1 MKQLGDNSQAPKQRF
16 AQRIHERLNKN
27 LVTAVSVATVVSA
40 ALMGLTAWNTLSIYQ
55 KFTDS
60 LEKSIK
66 LNQLS
71 DQVIYY
77 DEVLTMSARMAAT
90 TGNLVWEDRYQS
102 FDPKLTQA
110 IQEILN
116 LAPEYQEN
124 FTKVN
129 EANTNLVEME
139 LQAFNLVRQNQ
150 EDQALRVLLGPN
162 YSEQKQIYN
171 ETLKVANDQ
180 IAKLLAQDI
189 EESKRRLIQSSVLAG
204 ISIPVILLAGLAVL
218 SLFRSYLRE
227 RNQAQADM
235 EILNEN
241 LENRVK
247 ERTLDLAVKEEGTRK
262 ANELLQEDVA
272 NILDVVAAVEAGD
285 LTVQAPVSEGVTGL
299 VADTFNRLTEEL
311 TSVLSQVLK
320 SAAKVS
326 QESQNLELA
335 AEDVNKNAE
344 QQAERLNKL
353 LELSEEILTTAF
365 DSANQI
371 ITARQ
376 STEVATLALDE
387 GQEAIANLTKSIN
400 VLKEST
406 QRIIQQMKTLG
417 EFVGQTDQF
426 VQDQS
431 QIVSL
436 TQVLAMNASLVA
448 ARASEQRDP
457 TQFVV
462 VAREFEAIANQV
474 GGLAQ
479 RTNEGLGRLEQ
490 RSTQIHNVVSTVDEK
505 VQNLGELVREFTEG
519 VEKSSSI
526 FGNIQSVTKEAARSS
541 EVVEQFNQKIV
552 NTSVL
557 MTQVMEEIANLARQT
572 VSLSQRAINQSQELE
587 SLSENLLKNVEFF
600 QLPQLPAASNEST
613 IEVN

>member
-1 MKQLGDNSQAPKQRF
+1 MKQLGDNSQAPKKTF
-16 AQRIHERLNKN
+16 AGRIQDRLNKN

-40 ALMGLTAWNTLSIYQ
+40 ALIGLAAWNTVSIYR

-66 LNQLS
+66 LNELS
-71 DQVIYY
+71 SNVIYY

-90 TGNLVWEDRYQS
+90 TGNLIWEERYQS
-102 FDPKLTQA
+102 FDPKLTQT
-110 IQEILN
+110 IQQILN
-116 LAPEYQEN
+116 LAPEYQATI
-124 FTKVN
+124 TKAD
-129 EANTNLVEME
+129 EANTKLVEME
-139 LQAFNLVRQNQ
+139 LQAFNLVRQNK
-150 EDQALRVLLGPN
+150 EDQALKVLLGPN

-171 ETLKVANDQ
+171 EAVQDANEKIEKV
-180 IAKLLAQDI
+180 LAQDI

-204 ISIPVILLAGLAVL
+204 VSIPVILLAWIAVL

-235 EILNEN
+235 ERLNEN

-247 ERTLDLAVKEEGTRK
+247 QRTLELAVKEEGTRK

-311 TSVLSQVLK
+311 TSVLSEVLK
-320 SAAKVS
+320 AAAKVS
-326 QESQNLELA
+326 LESQNLELS
-335 AEDVNKNAE
+335 AEDVNQNAE
-344 QQAERLNKL
+344 QQAQRLTKL
-353 LELSEEILTTAF
+353 LELSEEILAAAF

-376 STEVATLALDE
+376 STDVATLAVDE
-387 GQEAIANLTKSIN
+387 GQQAIATLTQSIS
-400 VLKEST
+400 VLREST
-406 QRIIQQMKTLG
+406 SRIIQQMKTLG

-431 QIVSL
+431 QIASL

-457 TQFVV
+457 AQFVV
-462 VAREFEAIANQV
+462 VAREFEAIASQV

-490 RSTQIHNVVSTVDEK
+490 RSAQIHNVVSNVDEK

-526 FGNIQSVTKEAARSS
+526 FDNIQTVTKEAASS
-541 EVVEQFNQKIV
+541 GEVVEEFNQKIV
-552 NTSVL
+552 NTSVF
-557 MTQVMEEIANLARQT
+557 MTQVIEEIANLARQT

-600 QLPQLPAASNEST
+600 QLPQLPTAVNEST